1 MHANILLLF
10 TAAIWGSAFVAQR
23 LGMDYIGPHTFN
35 GIRFLIGGLALIP
48 LSIWLSQRLAK
59 QTAAGAPPPV
69 SPKSNSVR
77 GLIIGGVIA
86 GCFLFGGAALQQ
98 VGLIYTT
105 AGKAGFITSLY
116 IVLVPIAGLALKHN
130 NGPGIW
136 LGAFI
141 ALIGLYLLSI
151 KSDWSLDYGD
161 LLVLIGAFFWTGH
174 VLVIGWLA
182 PQYDPLKL
190 SILQFLFCGVLSTA
204 IGLGF
209 EPWDWE
215 GIKLAM
221 PAILYTALM
230 STAIGYTLQVVAQQK
245 AKPSHAAIILSA
257 EAVFAVAAGWLIL
270 DEVLTVRAA
279 MGCVLIMLGMLI
291 SQLMPE
297 LRFGRR
303 ARQAS

>member
-1 MHANILLLF
+1 MHTNILLLI

-35 GIRFLIGGLALIP
+35 GIRFIIGGLALIP
-48 LSIWLSQRLAK
+48 LSWWLSQRLAK
-59 QTAAGAPPPV
+59 QAAAGVVKPV
-69 SPKSNSVR
+69 SPKSSSIR
-77 GLIIGGVIA
+77 GLMMGGFIA
-86 GCFLFGGAALQQ
+86 GTVLFGGAALQQ

-116 IVLVPIAGLALKHN
+116 IVLVPIAGLALKHD

-136 LGAFI
+136 LGALI
-141 ALIGLYLLSI
+141 ALVGLYLLSI
-151 KSDWSLDYGD
+151 KSDWTLDYGD
-161 LLVLIGAFFWTGH
+161 LLVLIGAFFWTAH

-190 SILQFLFCGVLSTA
+190 SIVQFLFCGVLSFA

-209 EPWDWE
+209 EPWNWE

-230 STAIGYTLQVVAQQK
+230 STAIAYTLQVVAQQT

-270 DEVLTVRAA
+270 DEVLTMRAA

-291 SQLMPE
+291 SQLMPA
-297 LRFGRR
+297 LHFGRR